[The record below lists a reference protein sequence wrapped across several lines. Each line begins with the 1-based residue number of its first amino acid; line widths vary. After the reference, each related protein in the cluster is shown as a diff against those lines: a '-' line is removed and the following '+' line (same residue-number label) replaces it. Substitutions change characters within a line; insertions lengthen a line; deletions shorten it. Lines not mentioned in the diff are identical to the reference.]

1 MLHYRKRKPKAIKY
15 KKVKEFNKPEN
26 TYPILLTTQTTQNKK
41 L

>member
-1 MLHYRKRKPKAIKY
+1 MLYNRKRKPKAVKY
-15 KKVKEFNKPEN
+15 KVKDFNSPEN